1 MSEVTVPL
9 EVSRI
14 RKVYRGGVVALRD
27 ATFRIRA
34 GERACLLGPNGAGKT
49 TLIRL
54 LTGGLRPT
62 SGTARLFGREAGTAG
77 FLDAKRRVGIVPQLP
92 GMYRDLR
99 CREYLELGR
108 ALYGRGDLE
117 KLIADFGLADFI
129 DRPMATLS
137 GGQQRRLCLAAAVM
151 PEPELLLLD
160 EPSAGLDPLA
170 TREVHTRLREMMRG
184 RTVLLCTHNLV
195 EAEALCESV
204 VILRAGEVLLHD
216 SIEALRARFSSTVT
230 LAAAQGREPLA
241 RALAARGHSPVIE
254 DGGVRIALADPRTQI
269 PPLLRELLSAGLDV
283 YESRVVQPPLED
295 LFLEIVGS
303 PHARA

>member
-1 MSEVTVPL
+1 MSVSAVPL
-9 EVSRI
+9 EVSHLH
-14 RKVYRGGVVALRD
+14 KVYPGGVVALRD

-34 GERACLLGPNGAGKT
+34 GQRACLLGPNGAGKT

-62 SGTARLFGREAGTAG
+62 AGTARMFGMELGAAG
-77 FLDAKRRVGIVPQLP
+77 FLEAKRRVGIVPQLP

-108 ALYGRGDLE
+108 ALYGRGDPE
-117 KLIADFGLADFI
+117 RLIQDFGLGEFI

-137 GGQQRRLCLAAAVM
+137 GGEQRKLCLAAAVM
-151 PEPELLLLD
+151 PDPELLLLD
-160 EPSAGLDPLA
+160 EPSAGLDPVA

-195 EAEALCESV
+195 EAEALCDSV
-204 VILRAGEVLLHD
+204 VILRAGEVLLND
-216 SIEALRARFSSTVT
+216 SIDALRGRFPPMVRLS
-230 LAAAQGREPLA
+230 AAQGRELLA
-241 RALAARGHSPVIE
+241 GALAARGHSPVLE
-254 DGGVRIALADPRTQI
+254 DGGVRIAVADPRTQV
-269 PPLLRELLSAGLDV
+269 PPLLRELLGAGVDV
-283 YESRVVQPPLED
+283 YESRVVQPRLED

-303 PHARA
+303 PRVRT